1 MADEDQIT
9 PADAITVIRQALI
22 AVEIQYP
29 DSHAVKRLHK
39 LLEKGLRNHGHH
51 FGFNEDEVAAL
62 AGGGTP
68 KLPPPPG
75 G

>member
-9 PADAITVIRQALI
+9 PADAIASIRQALI
-22 AVEIQYP
+22 AVEEQYP
-29 DSHAVKRLHK
+29 DSHAVKKLHK
-39 LLEKGLRNHGHH
+39 KLEKGLHDHGHH
-51 FGFNEDEVAAL
+51 FGFSDEEIAAL